1 MIKYNTIKDFRVTA
15 DMVAE
20 PVDLNTARNWLRVVE
35 FTSDDNLIQDLI
47 KAVRLKLEKITGLSF
62 GYKAMTCLIDVQDCY
77 QWIELPYGPV
87 DVIDSV
93 ERRYSIASWETLTE
107 STSTVS
113 GDYEL
118 FGSADSLIKV
128 DSEGLYRFTYQGG
141 FSSLPEDLMHDMK
154 VLLSYYYENRGKV
167 MRSEENNADVFPN
180 ESLLNA
186 YKYRKVVI

>member
-1 MIKYNTIKDFRVTA
+1 MIKYNSIKDFRVTA
-15 DMVAE
+15 DLVAE

-62 GYKAMTCLIDVQDCY
+62 GYKAMTCLIDVKDCS

-141 FSSLPEDLMHDMK
+141 FSELPEDLVHDMK